1 MLSNASGFQR
11 LSPAALS
18 RSRFLRVAASALLP
32 FVGLRPAAAAE
43 LNPELAQNGGAP
55 ETKDPVASGR
65 MGAILVSQFGPV
77 KIHSYLSPADGFH
90 VNTQM
95 IEGPTAVVIFDGQ
108 LLLPYAGEVASYVQA
123 LGKPVDRII
132 LSHAHTDHWSGLQV
146 LTERF
151 PDARV
156 FALDGVADQLRA
168 RGQAR
173 LDSFRP
179 IYGDR
184 IATNVT
190 IPTQTITEGV
200 QRIDGIAY
208 DFKRFV
214 DAESD
219 LQLAALLPE
228 QKVLMAFDL
237 VFSPNEHAFT
247 VVDHFDH
254 WIMTLESLKP
264 LQGYD
269 TITIGHDTPVHRS
282 AIDSTIT
289 YVKRAREI
297 HAASADAKTY
307 SESLKA
313 AFPDRQQAGWVD
325 FSARLLYAAPRSK
338 PL

>member
-1 MLSNASGFQR
+1 MSPSNSRFQR
-11 LSPAALS
+11 LSQNALS
-18 RSRFLRVAASALLP
+18 RSQFLQFAAGALIP
-32 FVGLRPAAAAE
+32 FVGLPPSAAAAK
-43 LNPELAQNGGAP
+43 NPELAQNGGAP
-55 ETKDPVASGR
+55 GTKDAAASGR
-65 MGAILVSQFGPV
+65 MGAILVNQFGPV
-77 KIHSYLSPADGFH
+77 KIHSYLSPTDGFH

-108 LLLPYAGEVASYVQA
+108 LLLPYAGKVASYVQA

-132 LSHAHTDHWSGLQV
+132 LSHAHTDHWSGLQA

-151 PDARV
+151 PDAPL
-156 FALDGVADQLRA
+156 FALDGVADQIRA
-168 RGQAR
+168 RGQGR

-184 IATNVT
+184 IATKVT
-190 IPTQTITEGV
+190 IPTETITEGV
-200 QRIDGIAY
+200 QRIDGITY

-237 VFSPNEHAFT
+237 VFSPNEHLFT
-247 VVDHFDH
+247 GADHFDH
-254 WIMTLESLKP
+254 WMTVLEQLKA

-269 TITIGHDTPVHRS
+269 TITIGHDTPVNRS
-282 AIDSTIT
+282 AIDSTIS
-289 YVKRAREI
+289 YVKRAKEI
-297 HAASADAKTY
+297 HTASADAKTY

-313 AFPDRQQAGWVD
+313 AFPDLQHAEWVD
-325 FSARLLYAAPRSK
+325 LSARLLYAAPR
-338 PL
+338 

>member
-1 MLSNASGFQR
+1 MLPSNSRLQR
-11 LSPAALS
+11 LPQAALS
-18 RSRFLRVAASALLP
+18 RSQFLQLAAGALLP
-32 FVGLRPAAAAE
+32 FVGLPPSAAAK
-43 LNPELAQNGGAP
+43 NPELAQNGGAP
-55 ETKDPVASGR
+55 GTKDAAASDC

-77 KIHSYLSPADGFH
+77 KIHSYLSPLDGFH

-108 LLLPYAGEVASYVQA
+108 LLLPYADEVASYVQT

-151 PDARV
+151 PHAPV
-156 FALDGVADQLRA
+156 FALGGIAVQLYA

-184 IATNVT
+184 IATKVT
-190 IPTQTITEGV
+190 VPTEIIAEGV
-200 QRIDGIAY
+200 QRIDAITY
-208 DFKRFV
+208 DFRRFV

-237 VFSPNEHAFT
+237 VVSPNEHAFT

-254 WIMTLESLKP
+254 WITVL
-264 LQGYD
+264 
-269 TITIGHDTPVHRS
+269 
-282 AIDSTIT
+282 
-289 YVKRAREI
+289 
-297 HAASADAKTY
+297 DA
-307 SESLKA
+307 LKA
-313 AFPDRQQAGWVD
+313 LHG
-325 FSARLLYAAPRSK
+325 Y
-338 PL
+338 

>member
-1 MLSNASGFQR
+1 MLPSNLRFQR
-11 LSPAALS
+11 LSQAALS
-18 RSRFLRVAASALLP
+18 RSQFLRLAAGALVPFFGLP
-32 FVGLRPAAAAE
+32 LSAAAAK
-43 LNPELAQNGGAP
+43 NPELAQNDGAP
-55 ETKDPVASGR
+55 GTEDAAASYR
-65 MGAILVSQFGPV
+65 TGAILVSQFGPV

-108 LLLPYAGEVASYVQA
+108 LLLPYANEVASYVQT

-156 FALDGVADQLRA
+156 FALGGIADQLHA

-184 IATNVT
+184 IATKVT
-190 IPTQTITEGV
+190 V
-200 QRIDGIAY
+200 
-208 DFKRFV
+208 
-214 DAESD
+214 
-219 LQLAALLPE
+219 
-228 QKVLMAFDL
+228 
-237 VFSPNEHAFT
+237 PN
-247 VVDHFDH
+247 HFDH
-254 WIMTLESLKP
+254 WMIVLEQLKA
-264 LQGYD
+264 LQDYD

-282 AIDSTIT
+282 AIDSTIA

-297 HAASADAKTY
+297 HAVSADAKTY

-313 AFPDRQQAGWVD
+313 AFPDRQLASMVD
-325 FSARLLYAAPRSK
+325 FSAKLLYAARR
-338 PL
+338 